1 MHNKLTVQC
10 SVLNNANN
18 GIIKCV
24 LGDDQAPSYED
35 TYNFTC
41 NTGYELI
48 GSDTTSYV
56 PVRVM
61 ENGMMPILS
70 AEEVCNVTYV

>member
-1 MHNKLTVQC
+1 MHNKLLTVQC
-10 SVLNNANN
+10 SVLNNPIN

-35 TYNFTC
+35 TCNFTC

-48 GSDTTSYV
+48 GSDTTICQS
-56 PVRVM
+56 
-61 ENGMMPILS
+61 NGKWYDANIICRRGM
-70 AEEVCNVTYV
+70 